1 MPGAPPIEHTEIVAM
16 TPSSNIGV
24 GEYPA
29 SISALSDQGD
39 IEFIA
44 SRFFGRVD
52 ADSLAR
58 CRYGNSVML
67 VTRPFVDEQ
76 SIGGEVMVIGSTD
89 WVFGL
94 ADDAAVAQVTRN
106 VLDRHL

>member
-1 MPGAPPIEHTEIVAM
+1 MAL

-39 IEFIA
+39 IEFTA
-44 SRFFGRVD
+44 SRFYGRVD

-67 VTRPFVDEQ
+67 VTRPYADRVNRQD
-76 SIGGEVMVIGSTD
+76 GEVMVVGTTD

-94 ADDAAVAQVTRN
+94 ADDPAVAQVTRN
-106 VLDRHL
+106 ILNRHLTESPVRSGPV

>member
-1 MPGAPPIEHTEIVAM
+1 MAL
-16 TPSSNIGV
+16 TPSSNIGM

-44 SRFFGRVD
+44 SRFYGRVD

-67 VTRPFVDEQ
+67 VTRPFE
-76 SIGGEVMVIGSTD
+76 SGGEVIVIGSTD

-94 ADDAAVAQVTRN
+94 ADDAAVAQVTAN
-106 VLDRHL
+106 ILDRHI